1 MSSSAPA
8 IEILDWRPVA
18 ETLAALQAECAQSD
32 QLVEDLFSELEKVR
46 ADVAQKAAEVE
57 QHRQEAQRRRRELEQ
72 EREENR
78 RLLHERFASPV
89 LGEGGEPRPATDLE
103 LERAALVAELEQVR
117 ARAAELH
124 ESLLQQ
130 QQEHAEQNARLAGE
144 IQSLRQWIERNAELR
159 DATPRDATPYNAAG
173 EHQEFDFAAPG
184 LPSPAPSSGADPVVS
199 SVMAQFAQLQ
209 RDVAKRR
216 KRK

>member
-1 MSSSAPA
+1 MSSPAPVL
-8 IEILDWRPVA
+8 ETLDWRPVA
-18 ETLAALQAECAQSD
+18 ETLAALQAECAQSEE
-32 QLVEDLFSELEKVR
+32 LIEDLFSELEKRR
-46 ADVAQKAAEVE
+46 AELAQKAAEVE
-57 QHRQEAQRRRRELEQ
+57 QHRQDAGLRRRELEQ
-72 EREENR
+72 EREKWGKSLQE
-78 RLLHERFASPV
+78 RLAASP
-89 LGEGGEPRPATDLE
+89 LAGDSGGAPRQASDLE

-124 ESLLQQ
+124 ETLLEQ

-144 IQSLRQWIERNAELR
+144 IQSLRQWIERNAEMR
-159 DATPRDATPYNAAG
+159 DTSSRESAVELQELDNASSG
-173 EHQEFDFAAPG
+173 I
-184 LPSPAPSSGADPVVS
+184 PAPAGGADPVVS